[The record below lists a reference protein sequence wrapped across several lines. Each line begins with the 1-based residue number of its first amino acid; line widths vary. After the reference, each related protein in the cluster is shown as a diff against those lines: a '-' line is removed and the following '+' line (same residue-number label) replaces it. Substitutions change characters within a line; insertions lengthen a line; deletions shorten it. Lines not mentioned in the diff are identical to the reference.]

1 MTTDST
7 GWRKSSHSNPDGDC
21 VEAAR
26 ASDGSVGLRD
36 SKANETSP
44 IIKFTPKAWA
54 ALLVVLRTR

>member
-1 MTTDST
+1 MSIDSP
-7 GWRKSSHSNPDGDC
+7 GWRKSSHSDPNGDC

-44 IIKFTPKAWA
+44 IIKFTPSAWA
-54 ALLVVLRTR
+54 ALLAALRTR